1 MAAGL
6 GNPPSTFKSF
16 NIKMTVLND
25 FPDNDDRVITEG
37 ILKKGEVIQIKVVDG

>member
-1 MAAGL
+1 MADYE

-37 ILKKGEVIQIKVVDG
+37 ILKKGDEI